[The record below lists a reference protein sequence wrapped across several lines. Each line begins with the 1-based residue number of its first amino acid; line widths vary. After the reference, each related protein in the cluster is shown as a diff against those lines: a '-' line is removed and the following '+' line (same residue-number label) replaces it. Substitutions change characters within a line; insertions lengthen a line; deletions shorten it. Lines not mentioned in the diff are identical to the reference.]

1 MSVHKE
7 KKERKSPLPRSPIC
21 ISLTPL
27 NKYYVT
33 KKLIGTCKAVYS
45 PAPQSLQLYVKA
57 CTILALHADVF
68 RGAHISSL
76 PTNAW
81 STKNNNMSFLTK
93 ACLGG

>member
-1 MSVHKE
+1 MSVHEE

-21 ISLTPL
+21 ISLAPL

-57 CTILALHADVF
+57 CTILAFHADVF
-68 RGAHISSL
+68 RGGNISSL
-76 PTNAW
+76 PTNVW
-81 STKNNNMSFLTK
+81 STKNNNTSFPTK